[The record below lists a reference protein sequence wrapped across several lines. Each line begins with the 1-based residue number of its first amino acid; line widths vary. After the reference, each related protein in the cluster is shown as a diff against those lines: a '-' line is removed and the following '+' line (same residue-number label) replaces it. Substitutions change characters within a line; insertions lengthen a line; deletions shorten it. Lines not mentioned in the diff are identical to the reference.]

1 MPHQNPPDP
10 ATLCHWFNWFLVP
23 VLGWF
28 GGILRGQPA
37 PTGEGYLYWTIHR
50 HFPCHKIIIT
60 IHQKNGSGTTTIHD
74 YPLTYAIISI
84 CFLARRVTLLFS
96 DGKPLP
102 SWSYNSTIQSGSL
115 SSITQK
121 WLRPLCDVRNT
132 RLPMC
137 CSMIHCALLHIRL
150 AKRFFALREIGVTIA
165 VFMNLDAFCM
175 CLI

>member
-1 MPHQNPPDP
+1 MTHQNRPDP
-10 ATLCHWFNWFLVP
+10 ATLCQWSNWFLVA

-37 PTGEGYLYWTIHR
+37 PTGERYLYWTIHR
-50 HFPCHKIIIT
+50 HSPCHKIIIT
-60 IHQKNGSGTTTIHD
+60 IHQKNGSGTTPIHD

-84 CFLARRVTLLFS
+84 CDLTRRVTLSFG

-121 WLRPLCDVRNT
+121 WFLPFSDVRKT
-132 RLPMC
+132 LSCVC
-137 CSMIHCALLHIRL
+137 CSMTHCALLHIRL

-165 VFMNLDAFCM
+165 VSMISMRFVCV
-175 CLI
+175 